1 MSFSQGAMERR
12 LLIVLFLPQILADT
26 VKVLNY
32 KVIDETPEGHF
43 IGSIV
48 PDANLHSSY
57 TPQILANLNFKIL
70 GKPKTDIVRIDEAGV
85 VETSQRVDRENF
97 CARIK
102 NCTIIIDIAVSSP
115 QTDVIIVKVQIV
127 VDDINDSTPRWDT
140 SHLNKELR
148 ESADINA
155 TLSINP
161 AIDDDSPANRFGV
174 VTYSIQKGRDLFD
187 LRQPIGSGDVKLLLK
202 RKLDREDTEVHR
214 IILRATDGGGKSS
227 DLQILLR
234 VLDSNDNSP
243 VFTKLSYTVT
253 VKENDLRIEPLLTV
267 SAVDKDQGDNG
278 HVIYDFSPRTK
289 QQYSNIFSLGR
300 ETGEIHAKQALD
312 YETRN
317 YYQLDITARDKG
329 ADSQTVQATVYIKVS
344 DENDHS
350 PEIIVNTLT
359 EEDTT
364 KAYVLE
370 NIAMESFIA
379 FITVTDADTGEGG
392 KFKCLL
398 IDSSRT
404 FAMTSFS
411 EGRYKLVT
419 KLNIDRESRDFYVV
433 SIQCSDMGTPKK
445 TSEKNLEIII
455 MDENDLSPVF
465 RQTVYKQTI
474 GENNIIGK
482 YITTVNATD
491 KDDRTN
497 GEVRYRFPDKAI
509 YQHLTINSIKGTIQA
524 AESFD
529 REKLPFLETQVEAY
543 DLGKKS
549 NSAFATLQLTILDE
563 NDNSPS
569 FLSDFYNFKVQ
580 EEEQSGTLAGQVE
593 AVDPDSDDFND
604 FTYSLRGTDFFRIE
618 ADSGRILT
626 TTRLD
631 REDKKSH
638 RFIAVATDI
647 RNTLLSSEIEVTVD
661 IEDIND
667 NPPQITFPKSENASI
682 SISSFTPVGKVIGTV
697 IAWDLDE
704 RDSLTYHLETASEYF
719 VMESMSGRIRVSK
732 DLTAIANR
740 VIRLDFQVKDG
751 GLIEEHATP
760 AFLNIFINS
769 SLPWKETKKKSDGN
783 LTIVIGLA
791 CATAFIAV
799 ALLAAIFAL
808 KRQEKRDDKRC
819 KDLPMVRCGS
829 IKALTT
835 AVTYENNQNS
845 LQSTP
850 SKSFSEVC
858 TYAGVFVYVCT

>member
-1 MSFSQGAMERR
+1 MERR
-12 LLIVLFLPQILADT
+12 LLIILLLPHILADA

-32 KVIDETPEGHF
+32 KVIDETPKGHF

-48 PDANLHSSY
+48 PDANLHTSY
-57 TPQILANLNFKIL
+57 TPQILANLKFKIL
-70 GKPKTDIVRIDEAGV
+70 GKPKPNIVRIDEAGV
-85 VETSQRVDRENF
+85 LETSEKVDREIF
-97 CARIK
+97 CASAL

-115 QTDVIIVKVQIV
+115 ETDVQIVKVNIV

-140 SHLNKELR
+140 THLNKELR

-202 RKLDREDTEVHR
+202 KKLDREEKDLHR
-214 IILRATDGGGKSS
+214 VTIRATDGGGKSS
-227 DLQILLR
+227 DLQIFLR

-243 VFTKLSYTVT
+243 VFSKLSYSVK
-253 VKENDLRIEPLLTV
+253 VKENELKKEPLLTV

-300 ETGEIHAKQALD
+300 ETGELRAKKALD
-312 YETRN
+312 YEIRKH
-317 YYQLDITARDKG
+317 YQLDITARDKG
-329 ADSQTVQATVYIKVS
+329 ADSQTVQATVHIYVS

-350 PEIIVNTLT
+350 PEIIINTLT

-364 KAYVLE
+364 MAYVLE
-370 NIAMESFIA
+370 NVDLESFLA
-379 FITVTDADTGEGG
+379 FITVTDADTGDGG
-392 KFKCLL
+392 KFKCSL

-411 EGRYKLVT
+411 EDRYKLVT
-419 KLNIDRESRDFYVV
+419 KLNIDRESREKYVV
-433 SIQCSDMGTPKK
+433 SIQCSDMGKPKRN
-445 TSEKNLEIII
+445 SEKTLEIDVL
-455 MDENDLSPVF
+455 DENDEIPVF
-465 RQTVYKQTI
+465 QRDFYQKEI
-474 GENNIIGK
+474 EENNFIGK
-482 YITTVNATD
+482 FIIKVNATD

-497 GEVRYRFPDKAI
+497 GEVRFRFPDKNI
-509 YQHLTINSIKGTIQA
+509 YKHLAINSISGEIEA

-529 REKLPFLETQVEAY
+529 RESLKIIETQIEAY
-543 DLGKKS
+543 DLGKNS
-549 NSAFATLQLTILDE
+549 NSAFATLRLIIKDS

-569 FLSDFYNFKVQ
+569 FLRNFYKFEVL
-580 EEEQSGTLAGQVE
+580 EEKQSGAFVGLLE
-593 AVDPDSDDFND
+593 AIDPDGEGYND
-604 FTYSLRGTDFFRIE
+604 FTFSLRGTESFRVE
-618 ADSGRILT
+618 SDSGKILT

-631 REDKKSH
+631 REDEKSH

-661 IEDIND
+661 VQDIND
-667 NPPQITFPKSENASI
+667 NPPQITFPKSENDSI

-697 IAWDLDE
+697 DAWDLDE

-732 DLTAIANR
+732 DLTPISNR

-751 GLIEEHATP
+751 GLVEEHATP

-769 SLPWKETKKKSDGN
+769 SMPWKEAKKKSDGN

-808 KRQEKRDDKRC
+808 KRQEKRDDKRS

-835 AVTYENNQNS
+835 AITYENNQNS

-850 SKSFSEVC
+850 SKCFTEVC
-858 TYAGVFVYVCT
+858 SLYK